1 MRGSYSTYPS
11 LYSDR
16 PTNVRNCDSRDND
29 FNFPCCALRQRCDFF
44 LRFYVDELRLSF
56 VPSLDL
62 LSFLH
67 CTLLIPGSYDS
78 RNLYSTAG
86 ENGGRIPHSRDASA
100 CCRQSCRATSKKQLT
115 IQLTDIT
122 QGCLRVSSAALGLAM
137 PPTKK
142 HAWQDMSGTP
152 WRRT

>member
-1 MRGSYSTYPS
+1 MA
-11 LYSDR
+11 DE
-16 PTNVRNCDSRDND
+16 
-29 FNFPCCALRQRCDFF
+29 FPIPETQVLAVASHVGATCQT
-44 LRFYVDELRLSF
+44 
-56 VPSLDL
+56 
-62 LSFLH
+62 
-67 CTLLIPGSYDS
+67 TLI
-78 RNLYSTAG
+78 
-86 ENGGRIPHSRDASA
+86 
-100 CCRQSCRATSKKQLT
+100 